1 MSYEEIILD
10 HWRHPRN
17 KGRLP
22 KPDASAVEANPLCGD
37 VVRIELKIN
46 DQVLQDIRFEG
57 EGCAISLASASVL
70 TELVQGKPVAEA
82 AGITDEALLSAL
94 GGVVRT
100 RLSCALLPLRALR
113 KALGQHRSPDDGGP
127 PPGEPPSAGR
137 CTSSG

>member
-22 KPDASAVEANPLCGD
+22 HPDASAVEANPLCGD
-37 VVRIELKIN
+37 VMRIELRIEN
-46 DQVLQDIRFEG
+46 AIIQEVRFEG

-70 TELVQGKPVAEA
+70 TEHVQGKPVAEA
-82 AGITDEALLSAL
+82 AEMTDEDLLSAL

-100 RLSCALLPLRALR
+100 RLTCALLPLRALR
-113 KALGQHRSPDDGGP
+113 KALAAAVPPAGP
-127 PPGEPPSAGR
+127 
-137 CTSSG
+137 